1 MLGVFCIFIIMK
13 KFLPLFFLLSLGVT
27 FAAETVDGV
36 RRQIKAVNEETAR
49 EKKLHADEK
58 KRHEDFIKS
67 GRDKVV
73 SLNNQKKSLRTEIET
88 MKAELARLNE
98 ARNKSAG
105 VAHWYE
111 ARKQKYAQDLAK
123 VIEELVPYF
132 EADFPYRATETAESL
147 KEMASEFRKGVI
159 APDDA
164 LGRVLEVFM
173 ERIRMGYTTESW
185 DGYLTDAETG
195 KQMQGKYFRYGAVA
209 AIFESAD
216 QTEYYWLDHVNG
228 AYNWKKVPASLEL
241 RAQVKDAFRVAE
253 GKAAPHIVRVPVPAE
268 KVSEA
273 ETRSESVSKE
283 VKK

>member
-147 KEMASEFRKGVI
+147 KEMASELRKGVI

-209 AIFESAD
+209 AIFESSD

-253 GKAAPHIVRVPVPAE
+253 GKAAPHIVRVPVPVE

>member
-1 MLGVFCIFIIMK
+1 MK
-13 KFLPLFFLLSLGVT
+13 RILPLFLILSLGVAY
-27 FAAETVDGV
+27 AAETVDGV
-36 RRQIKAVNEETAR
+36 RRQIKTVNEETSR

-58 KRHEDFIKS
+58 KRHEEFIKS

-73 SLNNQKKSLRTEIET
+73 SLNNQKKSLRSEIET
-88 MKAELARLNE
+88 MKAELTRLNE

-111 ARKQKYAQDLAK
+111 TRKQKYAQELAK
-123 VIEELVPYF
+123 VVEDLVPYF

-147 KEMASEFRKGVI
+147 KQMASELRKGVV

-164 LGRVLEVFM
+164 LGRIIEVFM
-173 ERIRMGYTTESW
+173 DRIRMGYTTESW

-228 AYNWKKVPASLEL
+228 AYKWKKVPASLEV
-241 RAQVKDAFRVAE
+241 RAQVKDALRVAE
-253 GKAAPHIVRVPVPAE
+253 GKAAPHIVRVPVPTGDVASAPE
-268 KVSEA
+268 K
-273 ETRSESVSKE
+273 KE

>member
-1 MLGVFCIFIIMK
+1 MK
-13 KFLPLFFLLSLGVT
+13 KFLPLFFILSLGVT

-36 RRQIKAVNEETAR
+36 RRQIKTVNEETAR

-73 SLNNQKKSLRTEIET
+73 SLNNQKKSLRSEIEA
-88 MKAELARLNE
+88 MKAELVRLNE
-98 ARNKSAG
+98 ARNKSFG
-105 VAHWYE
+105 VAQWYDS
-111 ARKQKYAQDLAK
+111 RKQKYAQDLAK
-123 VIEELVPYF
+123 VIEGLVPYF
-132 EADFPYRATETAESL
+132 EADFPYRATETSESL
-147 KEMASEFRKGVI
+147 KEMASELRKGVI

-164 LGRVLEVFM
+164 LGRILEVFM

-185 DGYLTDAETG
+185 DGYLTDSETG

-216 QTEYYWLDHVNG
+216 QTEYYWLDRENG
-228 AYNWKKVPASLEL
+228 AYRWKKIPASLEL

-253 GKAAPHIVRVPVPAE
+253 GKAAPHIVRVPVPVVRVLPAE
-268 KVSEA
+268 KQAEA
-273 ETRSESVSKE
+273 EKKE

>member
-1 MLGVFCIFIIMK
+1 M
-13 KFLPLFFLLSLGVT
+13 T

-147 KEMASEFRKGVI
+147 KEMASELRKGVI

>member
-147 KEMASEFRKGVI
+147 KEMASELRKGVI

-241 RAQVKDAFRVAE
+241 RALVKDAFRVAE

>member
-1 MLGVFCIFIIMK
+1 M
-13 KFLPLFFLLSLGVT
+13 T

-123 VIEELVPYF
+123 VIEGLVPYF

-147 KEMASEFRKGVI
+147 KEMASELRKGVI

-268 KVSEA
+268 NVSEA

>member
-111 ARKQKYAQDLAK
+111 ARKQKYALDLAK

-147 KEMASEFRKGVI
+147 KEMASELRKGVI

>member
-147 KEMASEFRKGVI
+147 KEMASELRKGVI

>member
-111 ARKQKYAQDLAK
+111 ARKQKYSQDLAK
-123 VIEELVPYF
+123 VIEGLVPYF

-147 KEMASEFRKGVI
+147 KEMASELRKGVI

>member
-1 MLGVFCIFIIMK
+1 MK
-13 KFLPLFFLLSLGVT
+13 RILRLFLILSLGVAY
-27 FAAETVDGV
+27 AAETVDGV
-36 RRQIKAVNEETAR
+36 RRQIKTVNEETSR
-49 EKKLHADEK
+49 EKKLRADEK
-58 KRHEDFIKS
+58 RRHEDFIKS

-73 SLNNQKKSLRTEIET
+73 SLNNQKKSLRSEIAT

-111 ARKQKYAQDLAK
+111 TRKQKYAQELAK
-123 VIEELVPYF
+123 VAEDLVPYF
-132 EADFPYRATETAESL
+132 EADFPYRATETAESF
-147 KEMASEFRKGVI
+147 KQMASELRKGVV

-164 LGRVLEVFM
+164 LGRILEVFM
-173 ERIRMGYTTESW
+173 DRIRMGYTTESW

-228 AYNWKKVPASLEL
+228 AYKWKKLPSSLEV
-241 RAQVKDAFRVAE
+241 RAQVKDALRVAE
-253 GKAAPHIVRVPVPAE
+253 GKAAPHIVRIPVPTGDAVKSVSAE
-268 KVSEA
+268 KSAA
-273 ETRSESVSKE
+273 EKTAPAKKE

>member
-123 VIEELVPYF
+123 VIEGLVPYF

-147 KEMASEFRKGVI
+147 KEMASELRKGVI

>member
-147 KEMASEFRKGVI
+147 KEMASELRKGVI

-185 DGYLTDAETG
+185 DGYLTDVETG

>member
-1 MLGVFCIFIIMK
+1 MK
-13 KFLPLFFLLSLGVT
+13 RILPLFLILSLGVAY
-27 FAAETVDGV
+27 AAETVDGV
-36 RRQIKAVNEETAR
+36 RRQIKTVNEETSR

-73 SLNNQKKSLRTEIET
+73 SLNNQKKSLRSEIET

-111 ARKQKYAQDLAK
+111 ARKQKYAQELAK
-123 VIEELVPYF
+123 VAEDLVPYF
-132 EADFPYRATETAESL
+132 EADFPYRATETAESF
-147 KEMASEFRKGVI
+147 KQMASELRKGVV

-164 LGRVLEVFM
+164 LGRILEVFM
-173 ERIRMGYTTESW
+173 DRIRMGYTTESW

-228 AYNWKKVPASLEL
+228 AYKWKKLPSSLEV
-241 RAQVKDAFRVAE
+241 RAQVKDALRVAE
-253 GKAAPHIVRVPVPAE
+253 GKAAPHIVRIPVPTGDAVKSVSAE
-268 KVSEA
+268 KSAA
-273 ETRSESVSKE
+273 EKTAPAKKE

>member
-1 MLGVFCIFIIMK
+1 MK
-13 KFLPLFFLLSLGVT
+13 RILPLFLILSLGVAY
-27 FAAETVDGV
+27 AAETVDGV
-36 RRQIKAVNEETAR
+36 RRQIKTVNEETSR

-73 SLNNQKKSLRTEIET
+73 SLNNQKKSLRSEIET

-111 ARKQKYAQDLAK
+111 ARKQKYAQELAK
-123 VIEELVPYF
+123 VAEDLVPYF
-132 EADFPYRATETAESL
+132 EADFPYRATETAESF
-147 KEMASEFRKGVI
+147 KQMASELRKGVV

-164 LGRVLEVFM
+164 LGRILEVFM
-173 ERIRMGYTTESW
+173 DRIRMGYTTESW

-228 AYNWKKVPASLEL
+228 AYKWKKLPSSLEV
-241 RAQVKDAFRVAE
+241 RAQVKDALRVAE
-253 GKAAPHIVRVPVPAE
+253 GKAAPHIVRIPVPTGDAVKSVSAAKSAAE
-268 KVSEA
+268 KTAPVK
-273 ETRSESVSKE
+273 KE